1 MKKTL
6 KQRYFIAAASLLLTT
21 SINAA
26 PVQTIS
32 VSGVIVEENA
42 LGTLGENVGRNFSY
56 EATYQLDR
64 SLADDTWTNSNG
76 DIHYDL
82 NDGGNTY
89 YSTAC
94 IEGVTCYNTNV
105 VSFEFDDNLVEDW
118 DDIPFLDPSRGLI
131 NGEPLDAIVLGF
143 FDPLLPDETEFW
155 LTLLF
160 EADLFDS
167 ADESTL
173 PELINLDGFIAGAG
187 EFAQWDGEADDWGA
201 WAQFRADSVNVS
213 TVPVPGAVW
222 LFGSGLLGLI
232 GVARRKKTA

>member
-1 MKKTL
+1 MKKLL
-6 KQRYFIAAASLLLTT
+6 KQRYFTTIASLLLTA
-21 SINAA
+21 SVNAN

-32 VSGVIVEENA
+32 VSGVIVDENA

-64 SLADDTWTNSNG
+64 SLAVNTWTNSNG

-89 YSTAC
+89 SSTAC

-118 DDIPFLDPSRGLI
+118 DDITFLTPSRDLI
-131 NGEPLDAIVLGF
+131 NGESLDAIVLGF

-167 ADESTL
+167 TDESTL
-173 PELINLDGFIAGAG
+173 PELINSDGFIGGVG
-187 EFAQWDGEADDWGA
+187 EFAQWDGEVDDWGA
-201 WAQFRADSVNVS
+201 WAQFRADTINVS
-213 TVPVPGAVW
+213 TVPVPAALW

-232 GVARRKKTA
+232 GVARLKKTT